1 MVDWSSETIPLGVHS
16 FKAFSVLR
24 RLVFSPVDLTAEGE
38 VCLIV
43 PFKYIRNDMWR
54 GLNTEAAR
62 AKLVHQMIGSDMKKK
77 IFMKG
82 HYPSNEMILYDS
94 QPDLTD
100 DSKYVIELEESSEY
114 DSFLILCAMMDTIGM
129 KTNHPRLNDEQIED
143 QRKLIERD
151 QFDPI
156 KIEMLKN
163 LEQEIKSTKKEMKAK
178 LQLCDDLRDKDYT
191 HRWIERQDDKQHML
205 YPEWAE
211 QWDKKRDDIKNKY
224 ENKLNDLQ
232 EQMIMM
238 KFEGHIIKPNK
249 WFIQDAEGERK

>member
-1 MVDWSSETIPLGVHS
+1 MVDWSNETIPLGVHS
-16 FKAFSVLR
+16 FKAFSVLK
-24 RLVFSPVDLTAEGE
+24 RLVFNPIDLTAEGE
-38 VCLIV
+38 VCINV
-43 PFKYIRNDMWR
+43 PFKYIRDDIWR

-82 HYPSNEMILYDS
+82 HYPSKKMILYDS
-94 QPDLTD
+94 MPDFTD

-129 KTNHPRLNDEQIED
+129 KTNHPRLNNEQIED

-163 LEQEIKSTKKEMKAK
+163 LEQEIKSTTKEMNAELK
-178 LQLCDDLRDKDYT
+178 LCGDLRDKDYT
-191 HRWIERQDDKQHML
+191 HQWIEKQDDGRPLL

-211 QWDKKRDDIKNKY
+211 QWEKKRDDIKKKY
-224 ENKLNDLQ
+224 EDKLNDLK
-232 EQMIMM
+232 EHMIMM
-238 KFEGHIIKPNK
+238 KFEGHIAKAIKGNEN
-249 WFIQDAEGERK
+249 D